1 MSRTV
6 HACIV
11 SICSITVAGS
21 SGGCGGTASDNGVA
35 ITVVVI
41 VVIYMMMIM
50 IGRTVII
57 VVMMVVIIKAQAYAK
72 TNCKWNNWM
81 IVGEWRIV
89 SWIAVMSNKMIANGI
104 CKII

>member
-6 HACIV
+6 DACIV
-11 SICSITVAGS
+11 TICSITVAGC

-35 ITVVVI
+35 ITVAVI
-41 VVIYMMMIM
+41 VVICMMMIM

-57 VVMMVVIIKAQAYAK
+57 VVMMVIIKAQAYAK

-81 IVGEWRIV
+81 IVGEW
-89 SWIAVMSNKMIANGI
+89 
-104 CKII
+104 